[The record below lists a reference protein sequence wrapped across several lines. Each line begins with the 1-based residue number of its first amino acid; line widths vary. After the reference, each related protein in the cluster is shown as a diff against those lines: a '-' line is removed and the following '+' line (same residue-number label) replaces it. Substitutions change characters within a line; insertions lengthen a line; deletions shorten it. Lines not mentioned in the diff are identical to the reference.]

1 MGRSGSEE
9 AIEPGNS
16 QCSSP
21 VWRIQLGVQT
31 LKSAIDGCSFHLQR
45 STDHFAAVTSG
56 LMSKQFEFGVREV
69 RPEQQFLSHGL
80 L

>member
-1 MGRSGSEE
+1 
-9 AIEPGNS
+9 
-16 QCSSP
+16 
-21 VWRIQLGVQT
+21 
-31 LKSAIDGCSFHLQR
+31 
-45 STDHFAAVTSG
+45 VTSG